1 MQPLALRD
9 SVSGRLVVVNSSVM
23 DLVTRYR
30 QAGKKDSESG
40 GILIGIRRG
49 EHFEVTAATMPQISD
64 KRSRFRFERVEKG
77 HSDLL
82 KRHWLESKGEENYLG
97 EWHTHPE
104 DYPSP
109 SNLDL
114 SEWQRAATH
123 HKCSLIMI
131 IVGRKANYFSLVTRR
146 DISPLHVVL

>member
-1 MQPLALRD
+1 MD

-23 DLVTRYR
+23 ELVTRYR

-40 GILIGIRRG
+40 GILIGTRRG

-82 KRHWLESKGEENYLG
+82 KRHWVESRGRRITWVSGIPIPK
-97 EWHTHPE
+97 
-104 DYPSP
+104 
-109 SNLDL
+109 
-114 SEWQRAATH
+114 
-123 HKCSLIMI
+123 I
-131 IVGRKANYFSLVTRR
+131 IRCRQL
-146 DISPLHVVL
+146 